1 MVEAASKRQVA
12 GDTGASRVQRLIEHH
27 PQAAPTIER
36 AAEAARRCPPGER
49 RPSGIDVAAL
59 LDELGVDAA
68 TISAALLSPPEVAE
82 AEPEAKLAECYGDT
96 VAALTRN
103 ARWLNA
109 FREFDGG
116 ANERQPAERLRRMIL
131 ALAADVRAVLIRLAY
146 RVARL
151 RLIQAEPREVR
162 RRVADETLQLYAPL
176 ANRLGVSRLKW
187 EMEDLAFRYL
197 EPETYK
203 QIADGLAARRAD
215 RERFIQTFIDEL
227 RQALDAEGIANA
239 EVFGRPKHIY
249 SIWRKMQ
256 RKGVPQSE
264 VFDVEA
270 VRVLVDRVQD
280 CYSALG
286 TIHSRWQHIPR
297 EFDDYIANPKDNGY
311 QSLHTAVFGPEG
323 RPIEVQI
330 RTPAMNEH
338 AERGVAAHWLY
349 KEGEG
354 QGERLQQSIN
364 ALRSLLDSG
373 GGSDGLSETFGRELF
388 ADRVFVFTPQG
399 DVVDLPHGATALDFA
414 FHIHTDVGYRCR
426 GAKADGRIVPLTH
439 TLRNGEQ
446 IEVLTTREPKPSR
459 DWLNRD
465 LGYLRTSRARA
476 KVRAW
481 FNQQDHAQHVD
492 DGRGLLERVLKRL
505 NARDVGLDRL
515 TRQLGFERIE
525 GVYAAL
531 GRNELSSS
539 RIAQAVQ
546 ALTRPAEPATPAG
559 TSRTPRDKGN
569 VGESVTVSGVGDLLT
584 RMAACCQPVPGD
596 PIVGYIT
603 RGRGVTVHRQDCRN
617 ILNLDEHERA
627 RLIEVDWGGDDH
639 RPRWRVDIVVE
650 AFERPSLLRD
660 VTQVLVEDEVHA
672 TRANVRDTDEPPLV
686 RVELSVHIRDL
697 SQLNRVLQRVTQ
709 LSNVID
715 AARAA

>member
-1 MVEAASKRQVA
+1 
-12 GDTGASRVQRLIEHH
+12 
-27 PQAAPTIER
+27 
-36 AAEAARRCPPGER
+36 
-49 RPSGIDVAAL
+49 
-59 LDELGVDAA
+59 
-68 TISAALLSPPEVAE
+68 
-82 AEPEAKLAECYGDT
+82 
-96 VAALTRN
+96 
-103 ARWLNA
+103 
-109 FREFDGG
+109 
-116 ANERQPAERLRRMIL
+116 
-131 ALAADVRAVLIRLAY
+131 
-146 RVARL
+146 
-151 RLIQAEPREVR
+151 
-162 RRVADETLQLYAPL
+162 
-176 ANRLGVSRLKW
+176 
-187 EMEDLAFRYL
+187 
-197 EPETYK
+197 
-203 QIADGLAARRAD
+203 
-215 RERFIQTFIDEL
+215 
-227 RQALDAEGIANA
+227 
-239 EVFGRPKHIY
+239 
-249 SIWRKMQ
+249 MQ

-426 GAKADGRIVPLTH
+426 GAKADGRIVPLIH

-709 LSNVID
+709 LSNVLD